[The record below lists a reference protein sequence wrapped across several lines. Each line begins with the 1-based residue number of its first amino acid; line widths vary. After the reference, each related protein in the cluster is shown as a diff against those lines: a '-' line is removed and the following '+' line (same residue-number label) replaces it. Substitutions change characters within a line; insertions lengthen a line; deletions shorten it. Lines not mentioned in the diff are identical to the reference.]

1 MQSITYA
8 DMNNNVY
15 RIQPDSIHYDPMQ
28 AEFSSSGTYS
38 GGEKQTSTITPE
50 QFQTLCQLVTA
61 IIDNPGLHVQ
71 QRRMMTASLR
81 VRGESGFSSYIL
93 PRSSAREALE
103 TCLKEFLQT
112 QD

>member
-8 DMNNNVY
+8 DINNNVY
-15 RIQPDSIHYDPMQ
+15 RIRPDSIQYDPMQ

-38 GGEKQTSTITPE
+38 GGEKQACTISTE
-50 QFQTLCQLVTA
+50 QFQTLCQRVTA
-61 IIDNPGLHVQ
+61 IVENPALHVDK
-71 QRRMMTASLR
+71 RRMMTARLQIR
-81 VRGESGFSSYIL
+81 EASGFASYIL

-103 TCLKEFLQT
+103 TCLKEFLET